1 MPVFVDPCK
10 VIYYSA
16 SYPNELYL
24 KAWFRAVYGKKKMP
38 PMVGLCIFGMIF
50 ICFNDPALLE
60 DVYVK
65 QNKFYSKHAM
75 M

>member
-38 PMVGLCIFGMIF
+38 PMFGLYIFGMIF